1 MGRALVRMGRHTER
15 RDEQVMT
22 NEHATSPT
30 IRILAVDDHPLLRD
44 GIASVIEGQADMR
57 VIAEA
62 SNGREAID
70 LCLAHRPDITL
81 MDIQMPVMNGI
92 DATLAIREAWPAA
105 RIVVLT
111 TYKGD
116 VQARR
121 ALQAGASGYL
131 LKSMLRRELVDTIRS
146 VQSGKRAIP
155 VEVALE
161 LADHVHDNALSSR
174 EVEVLRLV
182 ALGSSNKRV
191 GLSLHVTEDTVKA
204 HMKAILQKLGASD
217 RTHAVTLALRRGII
231 DL

>member
-1 MGRALVRMGRHTER
+1 
-15 RDEQVMT
+15 MT
-22 NEHATSPT
+22 SEHSNAPT

-70 LCLAHRPDITL
+70 LCLEHRPDITL

-92 DATLAIREAWPAA
+92 EATLAIREAWPEA

-121 ALQAGASGYL
+121 ALQAGAAGYL
-131 LKSMLRRELVDTIRS
+131 LKSMLRRELADTIRS
-146 VQSGKRAIP
+146 VQSGRRAIP
-155 VEVALE
+155 VEIALE
-161 LADHVHDNALSSR
+161 LANHVHDDDLSSR

-182 ALGSSNKRV
+182 ALGSSNKRI
-191 GLSLHVTEDTVKA
+191 GLTLHVTEDTIKA
-204 HMKAILQKLGASD
+204 HMKAILNKLGASD

>member
-1 MGRALVRMGRHTER
+1 
-15 RDEQVMT
+15 MT
-22 NEHATSPT
+22 SEHSNPRT

-44 GIASVIEGQADMR
+44 GIASVIEGQPDMR
-57 VIAEA
+57 VVAEA
-62 SNGREAID
+62 SNGREAVD

-92 DATLAIREAWPAA
+92 DATIAIREAWPDA

-121 ALQAGASGYL
+121 ALQAGAAGYL
-131 LKSMLRRELVDTIRS
+131 LKSMLRRELVDTIRD
-146 VQSGKRAIP
+146 VQSGKRSIP
-155 VEVALE
+155 VEIALA
-161 LADHVHDNALSSR
+161 LADHLQDNALSAR

-182 ALGSSNKRV
+182 ALGSSNKRI
-191 GLSLHVTEDTVKA
+191 GLTLHVTEDTVKA
-204 HMKAILQKLGASD
+204 HMKAVLHKLGASD

-231 DL
+231 DLQ

>member
-1 MGRALVRMGRHTER
+1 
-15 RDEQVMT
+15 MT
-22 NEHATSPT
+22 NDPT
-30 IRILAVDDHPLLRD
+30 APPLIRVLAVDDHPLLLD

-62 SNGREAID
+62 SNGREAVE
-70 LCLAHRPDITL
+70 LCLALRPDITL
-81 MDIQMPVMNGI
+81 MDVQMPVMNGI
-92 DATLAIREAWPAA
+92 DATQAIRQAWPEA

-111 TYKGD
+111 TYSGD

-146 VQSGKRAIP
+146 VLAGKRAIP
-155 VEVALE
+155 VEIALA
-161 LADHVHDNALSSR
+161 LADHVDDNALSPR
-174 EVEVLRLV
+174 EIEVLRLV
-182 ALGSSNKRV
+182 ALGSSNKRI
-191 GLSLHVTEDTVKA
+191 GLTLHVTEDTVKA
-204 HMKAILQKLGASD
+204 HMKGILLKLGASD

>member
-1 MGRALVRMGRHTER
+1 
-15 RDEQVMT
+15 MT
-22 NEHATSPT
+22 SEHSSPST

-62 SNGREAID
+62 SNGREAVD
-70 LCLAHRPDITL
+70 LCLEHRPDITL

-92 DATLAIREAWPAA
+92 DATLAIREAWPEA

-146 VQSGKRAIP
+146 VQSGRRAIP

-161 LADHVHDNALSSR
+161 LANHVHDNALSSR

-182 ALGSSNKRV
+182 ALGSSNKRI
-191 GLSLHVTEDTVKA
+191 GLALHVTEDTIKA
-204 HMKAILQKLGASD
+204 HMKAILNKLGASD
-217 RTHAVTLALRRGII
+217 RTHAVTLALRRGIKI
-231 DL
+231 GRAHV

>member
-1 MGRALVRMGRHTER
+1 M
-15 RDEQVMT
+15 
-22 NEHATSPT
+22 NEPNDAA

-57 VIAEA
+57 LVAEA
-62 SNGREAID
+62 ANGREA
-70 LCLAHRPDITL
+70 LEACLLHRPDITL

-92 DATLAIREAWPAA
+92 DATIAIKAAWPEAK
-105 RIVVLT
+105 IVVLT

-131 LKSMLRRELVDTIRS
+131 LKSMLRRELVDTIRN
-146 VQSGKRAIP
+146 VQAGKRHIP

-161 LADHVHDNALSSR
+161 LAGHVTDNALSQR

-182 ALGSSNKRV
+182 ALGSSNKRI
-191 GLSLHVTEDTVKA
+191 GLTLHITEDTVKA
-204 HMKAILQKLGASD
+204 HMKAILYKLGASD

-231 DL
+231 DLLG

>member
-1 MGRALVRMGRHTER
+1 
-15 RDEQVMT
+15 MT
-22 NEHATSPT
+22 NERHTPPA
-30 IRILAVDDHPLLRD
+30 IRVLAVDDHPLLLD
-44 GIASVIEGQADMR
+44 GIASLIEGQADMR
-57 VIAEA
+57 LVAEA
-62 SNGREAID
+62 SNGREAVE

-81 MDIQMPVMNGI
+81 MDVQMPVMNGI
-92 DATLAIREAWPAA
+92 DATQVIRQAWPEA

-116 VQARR
+116 VQVRR

-146 VQSGKRAIP
+146 VLAGKRAIP
-155 VEVALE
+155 VEIALA
-161 LADHVHDNALSSR
+161 LADHVDDNALSPR

-182 ALGSSNKRV
+182 ALGSSNKRI
-191 GLSLHVTEDTVKA
+191 GLTLHVTEDTVKA
-204 HMKAILQKLGASD
+204 HMKGILLKLGASD

>member
-1 MGRALVRMGRHTER
+1 
-15 RDEQVMT
+15 MT
-22 NEHATSPT
+22 NERLTAPA
-30 IRILAVDDHPLLRD
+30 IRVLAVDDHPLLLD
-44 GIASVIEGQADMR
+44 GIASLIEGQADMR
-57 VIAEA
+57 LVAEA
-62 SNGREAID
+62 SNGREAVE

-81 MDIQMPVMNGI
+81 MDVQMPVMNGI
-92 DATLAIREAWPAA
+92 AATQAIRQAWPEA

-116 VQARR
+116 VQVRR

-146 VQSGKRAIP
+146 VLAGKRAIP
-155 VEVALE
+155 VEIALA
-161 LADHVHDNALSSR
+161 LADHVDDNALSPR

-182 ALGSSNKRV
+182 ALGSSNKRI
-191 GLSLHVTEDTVKA
+191 GLTLHVTEDTVKA
-204 HMKAILQKLGASD
+204 HMKGILLKLGASD

>member
-1 MGRALVRMGRHTER
+1 
-15 RDEQVMT
+15 MT
-22 NEHATSPT
+22 SEHPAPPT

-44 GIASVIEGQADMR
+44 GIASVIEGQPDMR

-92 DATLAIREAWPAA
+92 DATLAIREAWPEV

-121 ALQAGASGYL
+121 ALQAGACGYL

-146 VQSGKRAIP
+146 VQSGKRMIP
-155 VEVALE
+155 VEIALD
-161 LADHVHDNALSSR
+161 LADHVHDSALSAR
-174 EVEVLRLV
+174 EIEVLRLV
-182 ALGSSNKRV
+182 ALGSSNKRI
-191 GLSLHVTEDTVKA
+191 GLTLHVTEDTIKA
-204 HMKAILQKLGASD
+204 HMKAILLKLGASD